1 MPQSKMKLET
11 YYIAL
16 IGFSVL
22 ILAYSRDLTLEPGH
36 LKPFGISKSTQ
47 ICDEV
52 DKFPQPDVFFGEYV
66 FKKRPLVMRNA
77 AKLSPAFKTW
87 TDDYFLQANEPKNHV
102 VSIET
107 EKKENR
113 QQEVREM
120 PFTEFVSIYNT
131 SGIYMVNPVP
141 TFIRKDIIL
150 PCCMQCPFIVEGKLV
165 ENIMW
170 FSSGGTKSVV
180 HTDSV
185 DNVNCLYRGEKQFV
199 MVDPDKYGD
208 KVDIDHPEGSY
219 SGVDVDSVDYTKYP
233 GLADVE
239 FYTINI
245 TAGDCLFIPY
255 KWIHQVRSFGSNLA
269 VNIWWNHFIPKDVSL
284 ESCNKE
290 CDLGMTLKS
299 VDFRGFDQVMES
311 VDAIKDHV
319 YALISKLNNCDYPK
333 FLHGLI
339 GDDIKF
345 LEDNKIPYD
354 SLMKEI
360 FKQMDV
366 DNNGSIHEE
375 ELDTMED
382 QRWERVQ
389 QVMDQ
394 FSQLIKDAESL
405 DNGEFRFKDEL

>member
-1 MPQSKMKLET
+1 
-11 YYIAL
+11 
-16 IGFSVL
+16 
-22 ILAYSRDLTLEPGH
+22 
-36 LKPFGISKSTQ
+36 
-47 ICDEV
+47 
-52 DKFPQPDVFFGEYV
+52 
-66 FKKRPLVMRNA
+66 MRNA

-199 MVDPDKYGD
+199 MVDPDKYRD

-354 SLMKEI
+354 SLMREI

-405 DNGEFRFKDEL
+405 DNGEFRFKGEL